1 MPYTPTRLYIGQPRT
16 SNTTLYTVPSGKKAI
31 IKQILLSNTS
41 ASDVT
46 VTIYLVPSGGTA
58 GANNMIVPGI
68 TVNAKTVVT
77 IDMAQVMNA
86 GDFLVGVQNTSG
98 AVTVTISGVEV
109 S

>member
-1 MPYTPTRLYIGQPRT
+1 MPYTPARLYIGQPGT

-31 IKQILLSNTS
+31 IKQILLANTS
-41 ASDVT
+41 ASSVT
-46 VTIYLVPSGGTA
+46 ITIYLVPSGGTA
-58 GANNMIVPGI
+58 GAGNMIVSDI

-86 GDFLVGVQNTSG
+86 GDFLVGVQSTSG
-98 AVTVTISGVEV
+98 AITVTISGVEV